1 MKTQIIII
9 ITFLLILIFYSE
21 FSCQKPKDAVLKGP
35 DMFLTFK
42 NKYSKSQLF
51 DLALLWMKCYDT
63 TKLCLEFQDKNEGI
77 LKGKYSFLLK
87 NHLWVNIITQD
98 LLISVR
104 KDTLSVV
111 INNIHYQKNDKSE
124 AKPLMMS
131 YNKQAELEKEWDKVF
146 KSFFMYMESSQNR
159 VNYYGDSI
167 VKNIPNGL

>member
-9 ITFLLILIFYSE
+9 ITFLFILVFYSE

-35 DMFLTFK
+35 DMFVIFK
-42 NKYSKSQLF
+42 NKYSKGQLF

-87 NHLWVNIITQD
+87 NHFWINVITNEVW
-98 LLISVR
+98 ISIK

-111 INNIHYQKNDKSE
+111 INNIYYQVNDKSE
-124 AKPLMMS
+124 VKPLLTNYS
-131 YNKQAELEKEWDKVF
+131 KLAEIETEWNKVF
-146 KSFFMYMESSQNR
+146 KSFFMCMESSQIMQN
-159 VNYYGDSI
+159 NYDDSI
-167 VKNIPNGL
+167 VKSILKDY